1 MEILNNGNING
12 ESNFSL
18 GLLAILEFKLHI
30 LGIPWKFSGQD
41 STFPLQVTRV
51 RSLIRELRSCTPQG
65 VAKIS
70 K

>member
-12 ESNFSL
+12 DSNFSL

-41 STFPLQVTRV
+41 
-51 RSLIRELRSCTPQG
+51 RELRNSPIQ
-65 VAKIS
+65 VQPANF
-70 K
+70 